1 MPGMQGSPMNNYSPA
16 RGRKKVVEKFTIR
29 EGLWILGILAVIL
42 MGILLLILF
51 GYLNADMH

>member
-1 MPGMQGSPMNNYSPA
+1 MNNYSPA

-29 EGLWILGILAVIL
+29 EGFWIVGILAVIL
-42 MGILLLILF
+42 MGILLLFLF

>member
-1 MPGMQGSPMNNYSPA
+1 MNNYSPA
-16 RGRKKVVEKFTIR
+16 RGRRKVVEKFTIR

-42 MGILLLILF
+42 MGILLLFLF